1 MTNQHKKYLRKL
13 KIDYIVTK
21 SLQFGI
27 LIAFIGFWEL
37 AVSLKWIDPF
47 FFSSP
52 SLIVKTIGDLIETGE
67 FFKHAGVTLLET
79 VIGFLISTVV
89 GTLIAIVL
97 WASKRTRDVAE
108 PYLIVLNALPKI
120 ALGPILIIWLGTGQ
134 TAIIAMAV
142 LISIV
147 ITIMSMLSG
156 FLSVDQE
163 KIKLLLSM
171 GATKRQI
178 LTKLVLPANVPTLVS
193 VMKINVGLSWV
204 GTIIGEYLVSRAG
217 LGYLI
222 VYGSQIFNLDLV
234 ISSTVVLCILACLMY
249 GGVAVLEKILKK

>member
-1 MTNQHKKYLRKL
+1 MSEQHKKYLRKL
-13 KIDYIVTK
+13 KIEYIVTK
-21 SLQFGI
+21 TLQVGI
-27 LIAFIGFWEL
+27 LIAFFGLWEL
-37 AVSLKWIDPF
+37 AVAVRWIDPF

-52 SLIVKTIGDLIETGE
+52 SLIVETIAELINTGE
-67 FFKHAGVTLLET
+67 FFRHVGVTLLET
-79 VIGFLISTVV
+79 LVGFAISTIV

-97 WASKRTRDVAE
+97 WASRRTRDVSE

-156 FLSVDQE
+156 FLSVDAE
-163 KIKLLLSM
+163 KTKLLLSM
-171 GATKRQI
+171 GANKWQV

-204 GTIIGEYLVSRAG
+204 GTIMGEYLVSRAG

-234 ISSTVVLCILACLMY
+234 MASTLVLCVLAGLMY
-249 GGVAVLEKILKK
+249 GIVALLEKVMKR